1 VETDGTSV
9 LMKALF
15 YIFLPS
21 LLGLAEALDVVLV
34 ITVSGI
40 VPKM

>member
-21 LLGLAEALDVVLV
+21 LQGLAEALDVVLV
-34 ITVSGI
+34 LTVSGT
-40 VPKM
+40 VAKT

>member
-1 VETDGTSV
+1 VETGGISV
-9 LMKALF
+9 IMKALF

-34 ITVSGI
+34 FTVSGT
-40 VPKM
+40 VAKT